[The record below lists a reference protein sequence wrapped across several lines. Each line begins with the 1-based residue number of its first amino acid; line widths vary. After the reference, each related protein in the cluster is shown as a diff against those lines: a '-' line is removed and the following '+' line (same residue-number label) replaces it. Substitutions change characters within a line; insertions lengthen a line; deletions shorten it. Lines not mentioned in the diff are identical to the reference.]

1 MLIADLDAALSSIGQ
16 VLSRVEAGGGQ
27 DRSDAPV
34 EAFDHAVS
42 LGGPGCDQAMIEI
55 CVGTE
60 LELGGR
66 PAGAGLGRGSS
77 Q

>member
-1 MLIADLDAALSSIGQ
+1 MDLDVAFAGIGQ

-27 DRSDAPV
+27 DCGGACWLKRSIMPLV
-34 EAFDHAVS
+34 R
-42 LGGPGCDQAMIEI
+42 GGPGRDQAMFEI

-66 PAGAGLGRGSS
+66 SAGAGLGRGSS
-77 Q
+77 R